1 MGRASHELGGGGDEG
16 SGRDGGCSLK
26 KPRRR
31 KGEKGCPPPL
41 CQFPGL
47 QTDVD
52 WLFSKNKSHV
62 PVPSFFA
69 TFLLALR

>member
-1 MGRASHELGGGGDEG
+1 MLVKEAEE
-16 SGRDGGCSLK
+16 K
-26 KPRRR
+26 KGR
-31 KGEKGCPPPL
+31 KGMPPPP

>member
-31 KGEKGCPPPL
+31 KGEKGCPPPSL
-41 CQFPGL
+41 PVSWI
-47 QTDVD
+47 TDRRR
-52 WLFSKNKSHV
+52 
-62 PVPSFFA
+62 
-69 TFLLALR
+69 LAIL